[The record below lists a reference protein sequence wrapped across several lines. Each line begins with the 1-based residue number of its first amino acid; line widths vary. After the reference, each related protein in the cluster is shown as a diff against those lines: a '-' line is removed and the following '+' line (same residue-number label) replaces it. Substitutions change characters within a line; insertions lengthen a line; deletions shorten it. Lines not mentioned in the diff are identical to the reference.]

1 MTSYHRSY
9 CMQNLIR
16 QHLYTI
22 IYLFS
27 WKMVLFIYHLEMETN
42 LNRSDDSCVNLKLSK
57 SMLNT
62 RKYRNK
68 NNEKSIF
75 KIDFCFK

>member
-1 MTSYHRSY
+1 
-9 CMQNLIR
+9 
-16 QHLYTI
+16 
-22 IYLFS
+22 
-27 WKMVLFIYHLEMETN
+27 METN